1 MTRRS
6 TCPQMI
12 EAVVPVRGL
21 PAGKTRLAAVL
32 APEERNQLVRAMLE
46 DVVATLRRCPA
57 IARVTVFS
65 RDAAAAREAQRL
77 GADFL
82 QQPPTADGLNAGLQ
96 FAQQQRAAADALLV
110 VPADLPLITPA
121 DVERLIAALG
131 PPPSIVLAPSYD
143 GGTNALLLSPP
154 SVIAPAYGPHSADR
168 HATAAQAAGATVAVV
183 RGAHWALDL
192 DSPEDIARLL
202 AQNGGPAAGQSLETL
217 RYLRGWTE
225 SRRDRA

>member
-1 MTRRS
+1 MTRMP
-6 TCPQMI
+6 TI

-32 APEERNQLVRAMLE
+32 APEERNRLVRAMLE

-57 IARVTVFS
+57 IRRVTVLS
-65 RDAAAAREAQRL
+65 RDVAAAREAQRL

-82 QQPPTADGLNAGLQ
+82 QQPPTADGLNAALQ
-96 FAQQQRAAADALLV
+96 FAQEARAQADALLI

-121 DVERLIAALG
+121 DVDQVIGALA
-131 PPPSIVLAPSYD
+131 PPPSVALAPSYD

-154 SVIAPAYGPHSADR
+154 LVIAPAFGPHSADR
-168 HATAAQAAGATVAVV
+168 HAAAAKAAGATVVIIQ
-183 RGAHWALDL
+183 GEYWALDL

-202 AQNGGPAAGQSLETL
+202 AQNEGPAAGRSLETL

-225 SRRDRA
+225 SSRDRA